1 MAGLLFLVESQAS
14 DVADRSA
21 LQGFLSKDIPAGF
34 DAPSSMSDYDK
45 FITPSMGVGPFRIVD
60 DKTKDVNPPTI
71 ADRELINY
79 SINPI
84 TLSAIGIGLLSLVT
98 LLGVRL
104 RRGLQPVTVLA
115 NSSGSGPLMPMNT
128 ASALGDNVMEMK
140 TQDKVNNSRVG
151 WGQLSS
157 QNSHPSTVRYAGNP
171 QPREGIRNVAIVAHV
186 DHGKTTLVDALLQ
199 ESNVFRDNEDVQER
213 VMDSNDQE
221 RERGITILAKNA
233 AIDYKGIKV
242 NVVDTP
248 GHADFGGEVERILN
262 MVDGVLLVVD
272 SVEGPKPQTRFVL
285 KKALELGLKPV
296 VVVNKIDRPQARPD
310 YVVDKVFDLFVEL
323 DATDDQTDFDI
334 VYASAINGQ
343 SGTEPDEL
351 QKSMTPILDAII
363 DSIPAP
369 NVDVEAPAQ
378 LLVANIDFD
387 DFKGKLGIGRIKQGK
402 LKAGD
407 AGTFGAMKGPD
418 DECRG
423 IKINDLFV
431 YDNLGRKAVEE
442 ASAGEI
448 VMFSGV
454 ADIQIGETVVEKKNP
469 APLPCL
475 EVEEPTVSMSFAVN
489 KSPLAGREGD
499 KLTSRVIRDRLM
511 KELDRNVALQVE
523 PQDSGDAFTVS
534 GRGPLHLT
542 VLIETMRRE
551 GFELEIGPPEVIIK
565 EVDGKKQEPYDA
577 IEVQVPDEYSSSVV
591 DLLNQRKGE
600 MQDMGKTDVGD
611 YTYVK
616 YLLPTRGSIGLR
628 TNLMSATRG
637 TAVID
642 SNFDSYRP
650 FAGDIAAREK
660 GSLLAFED
668 GVATSNGLLGAQDR
682 GQLFATP
689 KTVVYKDM
697 VVGVH
702 QRPGDLRVNVC
713 KQKQLT
719 NMRSATK
726 GIVEG
731 LTPPL
736 ELTLDSAVEYISQ
749 EELVEVTPESI
760 RMAKQR
766 GLKKSK

>member
-1 MAGLLFLVESQAS
+1 M
-14 DVADRSA
+14 
-21 LQGFLSKDIPAGF
+21 
-34 DAPSSMSDYDK
+34 
-45 FITPSMGVGPFRIVD
+45 
-60 DKTKDVNPPTI
+60 
-71 ADRELINY
+71 
-79 SINPI
+79 
-84 TLSAIGIGLLSLVT
+84 
-98 LLGVRL
+98 
-104 RRGLQPVTVLA
+104 
-115 NSSGSGPLMPMNT
+115 
-128 ASALGDNVMEMK
+128 
-140 TQDKVNNSRVG
+140 
-151 WGQLSS
+151 
-157 QNSHPSTVRYAGNP
+157 
-171 QPREGIRNVAIVAHV
+171 
-186 DHGKTTLVDALLQ
+186 
-199 ESNVFRDNEDVQER
+199 FRDNEEVQER

-233 AIDYKGIKV
+233 AIDYKGVKV
-242 NVVDTP
+242 NLVDTP

-285 KKALELGLKPV
+285 KKALELGLKAV
-296 VVVNKIDRPQARPD
+296 LVVNKIDRPQARPD
-310 YVVDKVFDLFVEL
+310 YVVDKAFDLFVEL
-323 DATDDQTDFDI
+323 DATDEQTDFDI
-334 VYASAINGQ
+334 VYASALNGQ
-343 SGTEPDEL
+343 AGTEPDAL
-351 QKSMTPILDAII
+351 KDDMTAILDAIV

-369 NVDVEAPAQ
+369 EVDADAPAQ

-387 DFKGKLGIGRIKQGK
+387 DFKGKLGIGRVKQGK

-418 DECRG
+418 DDCRP

-431 YDNLGRKAVEE
+431 YDNLGRKAVDE

-454 ADIQIGETVVEKKNP
+454 SDIQIGETVTEKADP
-469 APLPCL
+469 QPLPCL

-565 EVDGKKQEPYDA
+565 TGDDGKKQEPYDA
-577 IEVQVPDEYSSSVV
+577 VEVQVPDEYASNVV
-591 DLLNQRKGE
+591 DLLNRRKGE
-600 MQDMGKTDVGD
+600 MQDMGKTDVGDREESKLQSPFNLGSLAVGVRCRSLDTVERISRRSWPSLSRNQGRETHWLISTQVGD

-628 TNLMSATRG
+628 TNLLSATRG

-642 SNFDSYRP
+642 SNFDSYRA
-650 FAGDIAAREK
+650 FAGDIEARDK

-668 GVATSNGLLGAQDR
+668 GEATSHGLLGAQDR

-689 KTVVYKDM
+689 KTAVYKDM

-731 LTPPL
+731 LSPPL
-736 ELTLDSAVEYISQ
+736 ELTLDSAVEYISE

-766 GLKKSK
+766 GWNDKKKGKK

>member
-1 MAGLLFLVESQAS
+1 MLAGVARALVA
-14 DVADRSA
+14 R
-21 LQGFLSKDIPAGF
+21 
-34 DAPSSMSDYDK
+34 
-45 FITPSMGVGPFRIVD
+45 
-60 DKTKDVNPPTI
+60 
-71 ADRELINY
+71 
-79 SINPI
+79 
-84 TLSAIGIGLLSLVT
+84 
-98 LLGVRL
+98 
-104 RRGLQPVTVLA
+104 
-115 NSSGSGPLMPMNT
+115 GPLRAGAARQLRSSAPLRMA
-128 ASALGDNVMEMK
+128 ASTL
-140 TQDKVNNSRVG
+140 
-151 WGQLSS
+151 
-157 QNSHPSTVRYAGNP
+157 
-171 QPREGIRNVAIVAHV
+171 EGLRNVAIVAHV

-199 ESNVFRDNEDVQER
+199 ESNVFRDNEEVQER

-233 AIDYKGIKV
+233 AIDYKGVKV
-242 NVVDTP
+242 NLVDTP

-285 KKALELGLKPV
+285 KKALELGLKAV
-296 VVVNKIDRPQARPD
+296 LVVNKIDRPQARPD
-310 YVVDKVFDLFVEL
+310 YVVDKAFDLFVEL
-323 DATDDQTDFDI
+323 DATDEQTDFDI
-334 VYASAINGQ
+334 VYASALNGQ
-343 SGTEPDEL
+343 AGTEPDAL
-351 QKSMTPILDAII
+351 KDDMTAILDAIV

-369 NVDVEAPAQ
+369 EVDADAPAQ

-387 DFKGKLGIGRIKQGK
+387 DFKGKLGIGRVKQGK

-418 DECRG
+418 DDCRA

-431 YDNLGRKAVEE
+431 YDNLGRKAVDE

-454 ADIQIGETVVEKKNP
+454 SDIQIGETVTEKADP
-469 APLPCL
+469 QPLPCL
-475 EVEEPTVSMSFAVN
+475 GVEEPTVSMSFAVN

-565 EVDGKKQEPYDA
+565 TGDDGKKQEPYDA
-577 IEVQVPDEYSSSVV
+577 VEVQVPDEYASNVV
-591 DLLNQRKGE
+591 DLLNRRKGE

-628 TNLMSATRG
+628 TNLLSATRG

-642 SNFDSYRP
+642 SNFDSYRA
-650 FAGDIAAREK
+650 FAGDIEARDK

-668 GVATSNGLLGAQDR
+668 GEATSHGLLGAQDR

-689 KTVVYKDM
+689 KTAVYKDM

-731 LTPPL
+731 LSPPL
-736 ELTLDSAVEYISQ
+736 ELTLDSAVEYISE

-766 GLKKSK
+766 GWNDKKKGKK

>member
-1 MAGLLFLVESQAS
+1 MLL
-14 DVADRSA
+14 
-21 LQGFLSKDIPAGF
+21 
-34 DAPSSMSDYDK
+34 
-45 FITPSMGVGPFRIVD
+45 
-60 DKTKDVNPPTI
+60 
-71 ADRELINY
+71 
-79 SINPI
+79 
-84 TLSAIGIGLLSLVT
+84 
-98 LLGVRL
+98 L
-104 RRGLQPVTVLA
+104 RRGA
-115 NSSGSGPLMPMNT
+115 
-128 ASALGDNVMEMK
+128 ALGRRVALARRGLAGYDRTKPHMNVG
-140 TQDKVNNSRVG
+140 TIG
-151 WGQLSS
+151 
-157 QNSHPSTVRYAGNP
+157 
-171 QPREGIRNVAIVAHV
+171 HV

-199 ESNVFRDNEDVQER
+199 QAEVFRENEEVQER

-233 AIDYKGIKV
+233 AIDYKGVKV
-242 NVVDTP
+242 NLVDTP

-285 KKALELGLKPV
+285 KKALELGLKAV
-296 VVVNKIDRPQARPD
+296 LVVNKIDRPQARPE
-310 YVVDKVFDLFVEL
+310 YVVDKAFDLFVEL
-323 DATDDQTDFDI
+323 DASDEQTDFDI
-334 VYASAINGQ
+334 VYCSAINGQ
-343 SGTEPDEL
+343 SGVEPDQL
-351 QKSMTPILDAII
+351 QESMAPILDAIVG
-363 DSIPAP
+363 SIPAP
-369 NVDVEAPAQ
+369 VVDQEAPAQ
-378 LLVANIDFD
+378 LLVANIDYD
-387 DFKGKLGIGRIKQGK
+387 DFKGKLGIGRVRQGR
-402 LKAGD
+402 LKANDG
-407 AGTFGAMKGPD
+407 GTFAAMNGPD
-418 DECRG
+418 GEMRN

-431 YDNLGRKAVEE
+431 YDNLGRKEVAE
-442 ASAGEI
+442 AGAGEI

-454 ADIQIGETVVEKKNP
+454 ADIQIGETVVDKSAP
-469 APLPCL
+469 APLPSL

-489 KSPLAGREGD
+489 KSPLAGKEGD
-499 KLTSRVIRDRLM
+499 KLTSRVIRDRLF

-565 EVDGKKQEPYDA
+565 DVDGKKQEPYDA
-577 IEVQVPDEYSSSVV
+577 IEVQVPDEYASNVV
-591 DLLNQRKGE
+591 DLLNRRKGE
-600 MQDMGKTDVGD
+600 MTDMGKTEVGD

-628 TNLMSATRG
+628 TNLLSATRG

-642 SNFDSYRP
+642 SNFDSYRE
-650 FAGDIAAREK
+650 FAGEIEPRDK

-668 GVATSNGLLGAQDR
+668 GEATSHGLLGAQDR

-689 KTVVYKDM
+689 KTAVYKDM

-713 KQKQLT
+713 KLKQLT

-731 LTPPL
+731 LSPPL
-736 ELTLDSAVEYISQ
+736 ELTLDSAVEYITN
-749 EELVEVTPESI
+749 EELVEVTPVSI

-766 GLKKSK
+766 GLKNKKK

>member
-1 MAGLLFLVESQAS
+1 MLGAARALVA
-14 DVADRSA
+14 R
-21 LQGFLSKDIPAGF
+21 
-34 DAPSSMSDYDK
+34 
-45 FITPSMGVGPFRIVD
+45 
-60 DKTKDVNPPTI
+60 
-71 ADRELINY
+71 
-79 SINPI
+79 
-84 TLSAIGIGLLSLVT
+84 
-98 LLGVRL
+98 
-104 RRGLQPVTVLA
+104 
-115 NSSGSGPLMPMNT
+115 GPLRAGARQLRTSQPLRMA
-128 ASALGDNVMEMK
+128 ASTL
-140 TQDKVNNSRVG
+140 
-151 WGQLSS
+151 
-157 QNSHPSTVRYAGNP
+157 
-171 QPREGIRNVAIVAHV
+171 EGLRNVAIVAHV

-199 ESNVFRDNEDVQER
+199 ESNVFRDNEEVQER

-233 AIDYKGIKV
+233 AIDYKGVKV
-242 NVVDTP
+242 NLVDTP

-285 KKALELGLKPV
+285 KKALELGLKAV
-296 VVVNKIDRPQARPD
+296 LVVNKIDRPQARPD
-310 YVVDKVFDLFVEL
+310 YVVDKAFDLFVEL
-323 DATDDQTDFDI
+323 DATDEQTDFDI
-334 VYASAINGQ
+334 VYASALNGQ
-343 SGTEPDEL
+343 AGTEPDAL
-351 QKSMTPILDAII
+351 KDDMTAILDAIV

-369 NVDVEAPAQ
+369 EVDAEAPAQ

-387 DFKGKLGIGRIKQGK
+387 DFKGKLGIGRVKQGK

-418 DECRG
+418 DECRA

-431 YDNLGRKAVEE
+431 YDNLGRKAVDE

-454 ADIQIGETVVEKKNP
+454 SDIQIGETVTEKADP
-469 APLPCL
+469 QPLPCL

-565 EVDGKKQEPYDA
+565 TGDDGKKQEPYDA
-577 IEVQVPDEYSSSVV
+577 VEVQVPDEYASNVV
-591 DLLNQRKGE
+591 DLLNRRKGE

-628 TNLMSATRG
+628 TNLLSATRG

-642 SNFDSYRP
+642 SNFDSYRA
-650 FAGDIAAREK
+650 FAGDIEARDK

-668 GVATSNGLLGAQDR
+668 GEATSHGLLGAQDR

-689 KTVVYKDM
+689 KTAVYKDM

-731 LTPPL
+731 LSPPL
-736 ELTLDSAVEYISQ
+736 ELTLDSAVEYISE

-766 GLKKSK
+766 GWNDKKKGKK

>member
-1 MAGLLFLVESQAS
+1 MAASTLEGL
-14 DVADRSA
+14 
-21 LQGFLSKDIPAGF
+21 
-34 DAPSSMSDYDK
+34 
-45 FITPSMGVGPFRIVD
+45 
-60 DKTKDVNPPTI
+60 
-71 ADRELINY
+71 
-79 SINPI
+79 
-84 TLSAIGIGLLSLVT
+84 
-98 LLGVRL
+98 
-104 RRGLQPVTVLA
+104 
-115 NSSGSGPLMPMNT
+115 
-128 ASALGDNVMEMK
+128 
-140 TQDKVNNSRVG
+140 
-151 WGQLSS
+151 
-157 QNSHPSTVRYAGNP
+157 
-171 QPREGIRNVAIVAHV
+171 RNVAIVAHV

-199 ESNVFRDNEDVQER
+199 ESNVFRDNEEVQER

-233 AIDYKGIKV
+233 AIDYKGVKV
-242 NVVDTP
+242 NLVDTP

-285 KKALELGLKPV
+285 KKALELGLKAV
-296 VVVNKIDRPQARPD
+296 LVVNKIDRPQARPD
-310 YVVDKVFDLFVEL
+310 YVVDKAFDLFVEL
-323 DATDDQTDFDI
+323 DATDEQTDFDI
-334 VYASAINGQ
+334 VYASALNGQ
-343 SGTEPDEL
+343 AGTEPDAL
-351 QKSMTPILDAII
+351 KDDMTAILDAIV

-369 NVDVEAPAQ
+369 EVDADAPAQ

-387 DFKGKLGIGRIKQGK
+387 DFKGKLGIGRVKQGK

-418 DECRG
+418 DDCRA

-431 YDNLGRKAVEE
+431 YDNLGRKAVDE

-454 ADIQIGETVVEKKNP
+454 SDIQIGETVTEKADP
-469 APLPCL
+469 QPLPCL

-565 EVDGKKQEPYDA
+565 TGDDGKKQEPYDVV
-577 IEVQVPDEYSSSVV
+577 EVQVPDEYASNVV
-591 DLLNQRKGE
+591 DLLNRRKGE

-628 TNLMSATRG
+628 TNLLSATRG

-642 SNFDSYRP
+642 SNFDSYRA
-650 FAGDIAAREK
+650 FAGDIEARDK

-668 GVATSNGLLGAQDR
+668 GEATSHGLLGAQDR

-689 KTVVYKDM
+689 KTAVYKDM

-731 LTPPL
+731 LSPPL
-736 ELTLDSAVEYISQ
+736 ELTLDSAVEYISE

-766 GLKKSK
+766 GWNDKKKGKK

>member
-1 MAGLLFLVESQAS
+1 M
-14 DVADRSA
+14 
-21 LQGFLSKDIPAGF
+21 
-34 DAPSSMSDYDK
+34 
-45 FITPSMGVGPFRIVD
+45 
-60 DKTKDVNPPTI
+60 
-71 ADRELINY
+71 
-79 SINPI
+79 
-84 TLSAIGIGLLSLVT
+84 
-98 LLGVRL
+98 
-104 RRGLQPVTVLA
+104 
-115 NSSGSGPLMPMNT
+115 
-128 ASALGDNVMEMK
+128 
-140 TQDKVNNSRVG
+140 
-151 WGQLSS
+151 
-157 QNSHPSTVRYAGNP
+157 
-171 QPREGIRNVAIVAHV
+171 
-186 DHGKTTLVDALLQ
+186 
-199 ESNVFRDNEDVQER
+199 FRDNEEVQER

-233 AIDYKGIKV
+233 AIDYKGVKV
-242 NVVDTP
+242 NLVDTP

-285 KKALELGLKPV
+285 KKALELGLKAV
-296 VVVNKIDRPQARPD
+296 LVVNKIDRPQARPD
-310 YVVDKVFDLFVEL
+310 YVVDKAFDLFVEL
-323 DATDDQTDFDI
+323 DATDEQTDFDI
-334 VYASAINGQ
+334 VYASALNGQ
-343 SGTEPDEL
+343 AGTEPDAL
-351 QKSMTPILDAII
+351 KDDMTAILDAIV

-369 NVDVEAPAQ
+369 EVDADAPAQ

-387 DFKGKLGIGRIKQGK
+387 DFKGKLGIGRVKQGK

-418 DECRG
+418 DECRA

-431 YDNLGRKAVEE
+431 YDNLGRKAVDE

-454 ADIQIGETVVEKKNP
+454 SDIQIGETVTEKADP
-469 APLPCL
+469 QPLPCL

-565 EVDGKKQEPYDA
+565 TGDDGKKQEPYDA
-577 IEVQVPDEYSSSVV
+577 VEVQVPDEYASNVV
-591 DLLNQRKGE
+591 DLLNRRKGE

-628 TNLMSATRG
+628 TNLLSATRG

-642 SNFDSYRP
+642 SNFDSYRA
-650 FAGDIAAREK
+650 FAGDIEARDK

-668 GVATSNGLLGAQDR
+668 GEATSHGLLGAQDR

-689 KTVVYKDM
+689 KTAVYKDM

-731 LTPPL
+731 LSPPL
-736 ELTLDSAVEYISQ
+736 ELTLDSAVEYISE

-766 GLKKSK
+766 GWNDKKKGKK

>member
-1 MAGLLFLVESQAS
+1 MLAGAARALVA
-14 DVADRSA
+14 R
-21 LQGFLSKDIPAGF
+21 
-34 DAPSSMSDYDK
+34 
-45 FITPSMGVGPFRIVD
+45 
-60 DKTKDVNPPTI
+60 
-71 ADRELINY
+71 
-79 SINPI
+79 
-84 TLSAIGIGLLSLVT
+84 
-98 LLGVRL
+98 
-104 RRGLQPVTVLA
+104 
-115 NSSGSGPLMPMNT
+115 GPLRAGAARQLRTSQPLRMA
-128 ASALGDNVMEMK
+128 ASTL
-140 TQDKVNNSRVG
+140 
-151 WGQLSS
+151 
-157 QNSHPSTVRYAGNP
+157 
-171 QPREGIRNVAIVAHV
+171 EGLRNVAIVAHV

-199 ESNVFRDNEDVQER
+199 ESNVFRDNEEVQER

-233 AIDYKGIKV
+233 AIDYKGVKV
-242 NVVDTP
+242 NLVDTP

-285 KKALELGLKPV
+285 KKALELGLKAV
-296 VVVNKIDRPQARPD
+296 LVVNKIDRPQARPD
-310 YVVDKVFDLFVEL
+310 YVVDKAFDLFVEL
-323 DATDDQTDFDI
+323 DATDEQTDFDI
-334 VYASAINGQ
+334 VYASALNGQ
-343 SGTEPDEL
+343 AGTEPDAL
-351 QKSMTPILDAII
+351 KDDMTAILDAIV

-369 NVDVEAPAQ
+369 EVDADAPAQ

-387 DFKGKLGIGRIKQGK
+387 DFKGKLGIGRVKQGK

-418 DECRG
+418 DDCRA

-431 YDNLGRKAVEE
+431 YDNLGRKAVDE

-454 ADIQIGETVVEKKNP
+454 SDIQIGETVTEKADP
-469 APLPCL
+469 QPLPCL

-565 EVDGKKQEPYDA
+565 TGDDGKKQEPYDA
-577 IEVQVPDEYSSSVV
+577 VEVQVPDEYASNVV
-591 DLLNQRKGE
+591 DLLNRRKGE

-628 TNLMSATRG
+628 TNLLSATRG

-642 SNFDSYRP
+642 SNFDSYRA
-650 FAGDIAAREK
+650 FAGDIEARDK

-668 GVATSNGLLGAQDR
+668 GEATSHGLLGAQDR

-689 KTVVYKDM
+689 KTAVYKDM

-731 LTPPL
+731 LSPPL
-736 ELTLDSAVEYISQ
+736 ELTLDSAVEYIS
-749 EELVEVTPESI
+749 EEEFVEVTPESI

-766 GLKKSK
+766 GWNDKKKGKK

>member
-1 MAGLLFLVESQAS
+1 VQSRTMP
-14 DVADRSA
+14 RS
-21 LQGFLSKDIPAGF
+21 
-34 DAPSSMSDYDK
+34 
-45 FITPSMGVGPFRIVD
+45 
-60 DKTKDVNPPTI
+60 TI
-71 ADRELINY
+71 AR
-79 SINPI
+79 I
-84 TLSAIGIGLLSLVT
+84 TMLAGVARALVA
-98 LLGVRL
+98 R
-104 RRGLQPVTVLA
+104 
-115 NSSGSGPLMPMNT
+115 GPLRVARPARQLRSSAPLRMA
-128 ASALGDNVMEMK
+128 ASTL
-140 TQDKVNNSRVG
+140 
-151 WGQLSS
+151 
-157 QNSHPSTVRYAGNP
+157 
-171 QPREGIRNVAIVAHV
+171 EGLRNVAIVAHV

-199 ESNVFRDNEDVQER
+199 ESNVFRDNEEVQER

-233 AIDYKGIKV
+233 AIDYKGVKV
-242 NVVDTP
+242 NLVDTP

-285 KKALELGLKPV
+285 KKALELGLKAV
-296 VVVNKIDRPQARPD
+296 LVVNKIDRPQARPD
-310 YVVDKVFDLFVEL
+310 YVVDKAFDLFVEL
-323 DATDDQTDFDI
+323 DATDEQTDFDI
-334 VYASAINGQ
+334 VYASALNGQ
-343 SGTEPDEL
+343 AGTEPDAL
-351 QKSMTPILDAII
+351 KDDMTAILDAIV

-369 NVDVEAPAQ
+369 EVDADAPAQ

-387 DFKGKLGIGRIKQGK
+387 DFKGKLGIGRVKQGK

-418 DECRG
+418 DDCRA

-431 YDNLGRKAVEE
+431 YDNLGRKAVDE

-454 ADIQIGETVVEKKNP
+454 SDIQIGETVTEKADP
-469 APLPCL
+469 QPLPCL

-565 EVDGKKQEPYDA
+565 TGDDGKKQEPYDA
-577 IEVQVPDEYSSSVV
+577 VEVQVPDEYASNVV
-591 DLLNQRKGE
+591 DLLNRRKGE

-628 TNLMSATRG
+628 TNLLSATRG

-642 SNFDSYRP
+642 SNFDSYRA
-650 FAGDIAAREK
+650 FAGDIEARDK

-668 GVATSNGLLGAQDR
+668 GEATSHGLLGAQDR

-689 KTVVYKDM
+689 KTAVYKDM

-731 LTPPL
+731 LSPPL
-736 ELTLDSAVEYISQ
+736 ELTLDSAVEYISE

-766 GLKKSK
+766 GWNDKKKGKK

>member
-1 MAGLLFLVESQAS
+1 
-14 DVADRSA
+14 
-21 LQGFLSKDIPAGF
+21 
-34 DAPSSMSDYDK
+34 
-45 FITPSMGVGPFRIVD
+45 
-60 DKTKDVNPPTI
+60 
-71 ADRELINY
+71 
-79 SINPI
+79 
-84 TLSAIGIGLLSLVT
+84 
-98 LLGVRL
+98 
-104 RRGLQPVTVLA
+104 
-115 NSSGSGPLMPMNT
+115 
-128 ASALGDNVMEMK
+128 
-140 TQDKVNNSRVG
+140 
-151 WGQLSS
+151 
-157 QNSHPSTVRYAGNP
+157 
-171 QPREGIRNVAIVAHV
+171 
-186 DHGKTTLVDALLQ
+186 
-199 ESNVFRDNEDVQER
+199 
-213 VMDSNDQE
+213 MDSNDQE

-233 AIDYKGIKV
+233 AIDYKGVKV
-242 NVVDTP
+242 NLVDTP

-285 KKALELGLKPV
+285 KKALELGLKAV
-296 VVVNKIDRPQARPD
+296 LVVNKIDRPQARPD
-310 YVVDKVFDLFVEL
+310 YVVDKAFDLFVEL
-323 DATDDQTDFDI
+323 DATDEQTDFDI
-334 VYASAINGQ
+334 VYASALNGQ
-343 SGTEPDEL
+343 AGTEPDAL
-351 QKSMTPILDAII
+351 KDDMTAILDAIVE
-363 DSIPAP
+363 SIPAP
-369 NVDVEAPAQ
+369 EVDAEAPAQ

-387 DFKGKLGIGRIKQGK
+387 DFKGKLGIGRVKQGK

-418 DECRG
+418 DDCRA

-431 YDNLGRKAVEE
+431 YDNLGRKAVDE

-454 ADIQIGETVVEKKNP
+454 SDIQIGETVTEKSDP
-469 APLPCL
+469 QPLPCL

-511 KELDRNVALQVE
+511 KELDRNVALQVV

-565 EVDGKKQEPYDA
+565 TGDDGKKQEPYDA
-577 IEVQVPDEYSSSVV
+577 VEVQVPDEYASNVV
-591 DLLNQRKGE
+591 DLLNRRKGE

-628 TNLMSATRG
+628 TNLLSATRG

-642 SNFDSYRP
+642 SNFDSYRA
-650 FAGDIAAREK
+650 FAGDIEARDK

-668 GVATSNGLLGAQDR
+668 GEATSHGLLGAQDR

-689 KTVVYKDM
+689 KTAVYKDM

-731 LTPPL
+731 LSPPL
-736 ELTLDSAVEYISQ
+736 ELTLDSAVEYISE

-766 GLKKSK
+766 GWNDKSSPVHKSICHGASAPNSLVDFHTGRRARSSSVAFIRVKSRHTM

>member
-1 MAGLLFLVESQAS
+1 MLRHAAS
-14 DVADRSA
+14 KGAEIKMD
-21 LQGFLSKDIPAGF
+21 
-34 DAPSSMSDYDK
+34 
-45 FITPSMGVGPFRIVD
+45 D
-60 DKTKDVNPPTI
+60 DK
-71 ADRELINY
+71 
-79 SINPI
+79 
-84 TLSAIGIGLLSLVT
+84 
-98 LLGVRL
+98 
-104 RRGLQPVTVLA
+104 
-115 NSSGSGPLMPMNT
+115 
-128 ASALGDNVMEMK
+128 
-140 TQDKVNNSRVG
+140 
-151 WGQLSS
+151 
-157 QNSHPSTVRYAGNP
+157 
-171 QPREGIRNVAIVAHV
+171 
-186 DHGKTTLVDALLQ
+186 DA
-199 ESNVFRDNEDVQER
+199 R

-221 RERGITILAKNA
+221 RERGITILAKNVSV
-233 AIDYKGIKV
+233 DHKGVKV
-242 NVVDTP
+242 NLVDTP

-285 KKALELGLKPV
+285 KKALELGLKAV
-296 VVVNKIDRPQARPD
+296 LVVNKIDRPQARPD
-310 YVVDKVFDLFVEL
+310 YVVDKAFDLFVEL
-323 DATDDQTDFDI
+323 DATDEQTDFDI
-334 VYASAINGQ
+334 VYASALNGQ
-343 SGTEPDEL
+343 AGTEPDAL
-351 QKSMTPILDAII
+351 KDDMTAILDAIVE
-363 DSIPAP
+363 SIPAP
-369 NVDVEAPAQ
+369 EVDADAPAQ

-387 DFKGKLGIGRIKQGK
+387 DFKGKLGK

-418 DECRG
+418 DDCRA

-431 YDNLGRKAVEE
+431 YDNLGRKAVDE

-454 ADIQIGETVVEKKNP
+454 SDIQIGETVTEKADP
-469 APLPCL
+469 QPLPCL

-565 EVDGKKQEPYDA
+565 TGDDGKKQEPYDA
-577 IEVQVPDEYSSSVV
+577 VEVQVPDEYASNVV
-591 DLLNQRKGE
+591 DLLNRRKGE

-628 TNLMSATRG
+628 TNLLSATRG

-642 SNFDSYRP
+642 SNFDSYRA
-650 FAGDIAAREK
+650 FAGDIEARDK

-668 GVATSNGLLGAQDR
+668 GEATSHGLLGAQDR

-689 KTVVYKDM
+689 KTAVYKDM

-731 LTPPL
+731 LSPPL
-736 ELTLDSAVEYISQ
+736 ELTLDSAVEYISE

-766 GLKKSK
+766 GWNDKKKGKK

>member
-1 MAGLLFLVESQAS
+1 MRSTAACIVMLAGAARALLA
-14 DVADRSA
+14 R
-21 LQGFLSKDIPAGF
+21 
-34 DAPSSMSDYDK
+34 
-45 FITPSMGVGPFRIVD
+45 
-60 DKTKDVNPPTI
+60 
-71 ADRELINY
+71 
-79 SINPI
+79 
-84 TLSAIGIGLLSLVT
+84 
-98 LLGVRL
+98 
-104 RRGLQPVTVLA
+104 
-115 NSSGSGPLMPMNT
+115 GPLRAGAARQLRTSQPLRMA
-128 ASALGDNVMEMK
+128 ASTL
-140 TQDKVNNSRVG
+140 
-151 WGQLSS
+151 
-157 QNSHPSTVRYAGNP
+157 
-171 QPREGIRNVAIVAHV
+171 EGLRNVAIVAHV

-199 ESNVFRDNEDVQER
+199 ESNVFRDNEEVQER

-233 AIDYKGIKV
+233 AIDYKGVKV
-242 NVVDTP
+242 NLVDTP

-285 KKALELGLKPV
+285 KKALELGLKAV
-296 VVVNKIDRPQARPD
+296 LVVNKIDRPQARPD
-310 YVVDKVFDLFVEL
+310 YVVDKAFDLFVEL
-323 DATDDQTDFDI
+323 DATDEQTDFDI
-334 VYASAINGQ
+334 VYASALNGQ
-343 SGTEPDEL
+343 AGTEPDAL
-351 QKSMTPILDAII
+351 KDDMTAILDAIV

-369 NVDVEAPAQ
+369 EVDADAPAQ

-387 DFKGKLGIGRIKQGK
+387 DFKGKLGIGRVKQGK

-418 DECRG
+418 DDCRA

-431 YDNLGRKAVEE
+431 YDNLGRKAVDE

-454 ADIQIGETVVEKKNP
+454 SDIQIGETVTEKADP
-469 APLPCL
+469 QPLPCL

-565 EVDGKKQEPYDA
+565 TGDDGKKQEPYDA
-577 IEVQVPDEYSSSVV
+577 VEVQVPDEYASNVV
-591 DLLNQRKGE
+591 DLLNRRKGE

-628 TNLMSATRG
+628 TNLLSATRG

-642 SNFDSYRP
+642 SNFDSYRA
-650 FAGDIAAREK
+650 FAGDIEARDK

-668 GVATSNGLLGAQDR
+668 GEATSHGLLGAQDR

-689 KTVVYKDM
+689 KTAVYKDM

-731 LTPPL
+731 LSPPL
-736 ELTLDSAVEYISQ
+736 ELTLDSAVEYISE

-766 GLKKSK
+766 GWNDKKKGKK

>member
-1 MAGLLFLVESQAS
+1 V
-14 DVADRSA
+14 
-21 LQGFLSKDIPAGF
+21 
-34 DAPSSMSDYDK
+34 
-45 FITPSMGVGPFRIVD
+45 
-60 DKTKDVNPPTI
+60 
-71 ADRELINY
+71 
-79 SINPI
+79 
-84 TLSAIGIGLLSLVT
+84 
-98 LLGVRL
+98 
-104 RRGLQPVTVLA
+104 
-115 NSSGSGPLMPMNT
+115 
-128 ASALGDNVMEMK
+128 
-140 TQDKVNNSRVG
+140 SRVAPRVARPAR
-151 WGQLSS
+151 QLRSS
-157 QNSHPSTVRYAGNP
+157 APLRMAASTL
-171 QPREGIRNVAIVAHV
+171 EGLRNVAIVAHV

-199 ESNVFRDNEDVQER
+199 ESNVFRDNEEVQER

-233 AIDYKGIKV
+233 AIDYKGVKV
-242 NVVDTP
+242 NLVDTP

-285 KKALELGLKPV
+285 KKALELGLKAV
-296 VVVNKIDRPQARPD
+296 LVVNKIDRPQARPD
-310 YVVDKVFDLFVEL
+310 YVVDKAFDLFVEL
-323 DATDDQTDFDI
+323 DATDEQTDFDI
-334 VYASAINGQ
+334 VYASALNGQ
-343 SGTEPDEL
+343 AGTEPDAL
-351 QKSMTPILDAII
+351 KDDMTAILDAIV

-369 NVDVEAPAQ
+369 EVDADAPAQ

-387 DFKGKLGIGRIKQGK
+387 DFKGKLGIGRVKQGK

-418 DECRG
+418 DDCRA

-431 YDNLGRKAVEE
+431 YDNLGRKAVDE

-454 ADIQIGETVVEKKNP
+454 SDIQIGETVTEKADP
-469 APLPCL
+469 QPLPCL

-565 EVDGKKQEPYDA
+565 TGDDGKKQEPYDA
-577 IEVQVPDEYSSSVV
+577 VEVQVPDEYASNVV
-591 DLLNQRKGE
+591 DLLNRRKGE

-628 TNLMSATRG
+628 TNLLSATRG

-642 SNFDSYRP
+642 SNFDSYRA
-650 FAGDIAAREK
+650 FAGDIEARDK

-668 GVATSNGLLGAQDR
+668 GEATSHGLLGAQDR

-689 KTVVYKDM
+689 KTAVYKDM

-731 LTPPL
+731 LSPPL
-736 ELTLDSAVEYISQ
+736 ELTLDSAVEYISE

-766 GLKKSK
+766 GWNDKKKGKK